1 MLTPTQTPYGH
12 GRVAVGAVDLFRVVS
27 TPHHSITNSM
37 VVSDLNLSKDELK
50 LKLRPNDDDDD
61 SAVSQIIDS
70 FSLGL
75 DSKASD
81 VLSASKVCFKMGPH
95 QVSLT

>member
-1 MLTPTQTPYGH
+1 
-12 GRVAVGAVDLFRVVS
+12 
-27 TPHHSITNSM
+27 M
-37 VVSDLNLSKDELK
+37 VVSDLNLSIDELK

>member
-1 MLTPTQTPYGH
+1 M
-12 GRVAVGAVDLFRVVS
+12 
-27 TPHHSITNSM
+27 
-37 VVSDLNLSKDELK
+37 VSDLNLSIDELK
-50 LKLRPNDDDDD
+50 LKLRPNDDDD

>member
-1 MLTPTQTPYGH
+1 
-12 GRVAVGAVDLFRVVS
+12 
-27 TPHHSITNSM
+27 M
-37 VVSDLNLSKDELK
+37 VVSDLNLSIDELK
-50 LKLRPNDDDDD
+50 LKLRPNDDDDDD